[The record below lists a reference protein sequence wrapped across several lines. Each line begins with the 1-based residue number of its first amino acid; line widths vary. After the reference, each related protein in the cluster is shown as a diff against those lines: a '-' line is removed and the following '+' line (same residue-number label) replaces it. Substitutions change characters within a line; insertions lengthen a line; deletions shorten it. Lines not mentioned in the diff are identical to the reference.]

1 MLFLAPLTIT
11 NFTCILKQKNM
22 LFQYL
27 QETIFVKLPL
37 FSKEILFLLIHVFEH
52 LPSIVGAPFWNN
64 RIHSGIVVSSG
75 SELFFPHHLQLV
87 MGVIAKPNN
96 IYGIS
101 LEYSVGPHLWQKSNF
116 NVFLL
121 FYSVDVI
128 SKCKLMIDLEGEE
141 PIEVMSGI
149 FDLVV

>member
-1 MLFLAPLTIT
+1 M
-11 NFTCILKQKNM
+11 M
-22 LFQYL
+22 
-27 QETIFVKLPL
+27 
-37 FSKEILFLLIHVFEH
+37 FLLIHVFAN
-52 LPSIVGAPFWNN
+52 LPSTVGAPLRNN
-64 RIHSGIVVSSG
+64 RIHKGIVVSRG
-75 SELFFPHHLQLV
+75 SELLFPHHLQLV

-96 IYGIS
+96 IYGIC